1 LYHQITIIKS
11 LKEIFAIMKIEQ
23 IYTGCLAQGAYYIES
38 DGEAVVIDPLR
49 EVEPYL
55 EKAKKAGAK
64 IKYVFETHFHADF
77 VSGHI
82 DLSQKTGAKIVY
94 GPTANPEFDAHIA
107 KDGEEFKVGKL
118 TFRVLHTPGHT
129 MESSCYL
136 LLDESGK
143 EQALFSGDTLFIGD
157 VGRPDLAQK
166 AAHMT
171 QEQLAETLFDSL
183 REKVMTLPDD
193 VTVYPAHGAG
203 SACGKNMSKETFDSL
218 GHQKATNY
226 ALRADM
232 TKAEFV
238 KEVTT
243 GLMPPPAY
251 FPLNVAMNKKG
262 YESIDEVIK
271 RGTHALSPRAFDVA
285 ANETSA
291 LVLDTRDAQVFSE
304 GFVPNAIN
312 IGIDGNFAP
321 WVGALIPDIKQQIL
335 LVTEPG
341 REEEVVTRLA
351 RVGYD
356 FCIGYLNGGFDA
368 WKAAGREV
376 DTIERITA
384 TELAD
389 IMAKNPQAVVI
400 DVRKTSEYLSEHV
413 QNVENAPLDT
423 INESMLQVP
432 KDKTAYIHCAGG
444 YRSMIF
450 SSILRAR
457 GYDNLV
463 DVIGGM
469 KAIKDSERF
478 QLSDYVCPTTLL

>member
-1 LYHQITIIKS
+1 
-11 LKEIFAIMKIEQ
+11 MKIEQ

-38 DGEAVVIDPLR
+38 EGEAAVVDPLR

-55 EKAKKAGAK
+55 EKARKDGAQ

-77 VSGHI
+77 VSGHV
-82 DLSQKTGAKIVY
+82 DLSQKTGAPIVY
-94 GPTANPEFDAHIA
+94 GPTAKPGFEAHVA
-107 KDGEEFKVGKL
+107 RDGEEFKLGKL

-129 MESSCYL
+129 MESACFL
-136 LLDESGK
+136 MLDENGNEK
-143 EQALFSGDTLFIGD
+143 ALFSGDTLFIGD

-183 REKVMTLPDD
+183 RDKVMPLHDD
-193 VTVYPAHGAG
+193 VIVYPAHGAG
-203 SACGKNMSKETFDSL
+203 SACGKNMSKETIDTL

-251 FPLNVAMNKKG
+251 FPLNVAMNKQG
-262 YESIDEVIK
+262 YDSIYEVIE
-271 RGTHALSPRAFDVA
+271 RGTHALSPRAFETAV
-285 ANETSA
+285 NETGA
-291 LVLDTRDAQVFSE
+291 LVLDTRDAQKFSE
-304 GFVPNAIN
+304 GFVPNSVN

-321 WVGALIPDIKQQIL
+321 WAGALIPDIKQQIL
-335 LVTEPG
+335 LITDPG

-356 FCIGYLNGGFDA
+356 YCIGYLDGGFEA
-368 WKAAGREV
+368 WEKAGMEA
-376 DTIERITA
+376 DKIERVTA
-384 TELAD
+384 EELAE
-389 IMAKNPQAVVI
+389 ILAANPDAPVF
-400 DVRKTSEYLSEHV
+400 DVRKNSEFVSEHIEEA
-413 QNVENAPLDT
+413 QNAPLDF
-423 INESMLQVP
+423 INESMLALP

-444 YRSMIF
+444 YRSMVF
-450 SSILRAR
+450 ASILRAR

-463 DVIGGM
+463 DVIGGFKAM
-469 KAIKDSERF
+469 KESEKF
-478 QLSDYVCPTTLL
+478 KVTDYVCPTTML